1 MVTEGADSLSLAAV
15 CCVMSREGQ
24 TKQLHPALGRC
35 FVLVFL
41 ARAIFFGEIEWER
54 GPSQPLRGMSDFH
67 LRKDLLGRS
76 DILTSQADSQ
86 S

>member
-54 GPSQPLRGMSDFH
+54 GPSQPERAQVKVGH
-67 LRKDLLGRS
+67 LCLDDADKSSLG
-76 DILTSQADSQ
+76 
-86 S
+86 